1 MLKQTQTLRLN
12 DVYTTTYFLAASYW
26 SRMAVARDVRH
37 RDAGLHV
44 LEHLP
49 EVVPIDRQVCAALSW
64 TRGRVELQY
73 IE

>member
-1 MLKQTQTLRLN
+1 MLIQTLRLN
-12 DVYTTTYFLAASYW
+12 DVFYDNVLLGGVVLVSDG
-26 SRMAVARDVRH
+26 RARDVRH

>member
-1 MLKQTQTLRLN
+1 MLTPTQTLRYNAVYENVLLGGVVLVADGGAW
-12 DVYTTTYFLAASYW
+12 DVC
-26 SRMAVARDVRH
+26 H

-49 EVVPIDRQVCAALSW
+49 EIVPEDREVRAALSR